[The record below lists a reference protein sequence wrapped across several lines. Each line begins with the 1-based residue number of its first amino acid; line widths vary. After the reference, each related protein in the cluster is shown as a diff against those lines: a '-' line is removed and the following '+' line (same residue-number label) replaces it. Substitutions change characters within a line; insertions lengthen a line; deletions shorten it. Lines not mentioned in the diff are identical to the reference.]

1 MAGPVRKFKE
11 TVEMRETLWSRVRTH
26 RYFSIGLVLTVV
38 LIVACVHIWQRVH
51 VIHLVQ
57 EVGELSAQNRNLI
70 DLTKKVQTEVAAL
83 SMASRVES
91 FAHDSLGLTP
101 IAPDRVFTLVRETK
115 DSVRPD
121 EFARMVTSMKRV
133 ADYIPVLTET
143 QAGAAELKPIKF
155 DSVRT
160 GKGQP

>member
-1 MAGPVRKFKE
+1 
-11 TVEMRETLWSRVRTH
+11 MRQSPWSRIRTH
-26 RYFSIGLVLTVV
+26 RYFSIGLVLIVV
-38 LIVACVHIWQRVH
+38 SIVACVHIWQRVH

-91 FAHDSLGLTP
+91 FAHDSLGLAP
-101 IAPDRVFTLVRETK
+101 IAPDRVFTLVRDAR

-121 EFARMVTSMKRV
+121 DFAQMVTSMKRV

-143 QAGAAELKPIKF
+143 QAGAAELQPIKF
-155 DSVRT
+155 DSVRV